1 MDLLTKTISRYLF
14 AIPFAVFA
22 LMHFMMGNDM
32 AGMVPS
38 FIPGGVF
45 WVYLVGLGLLGASI
59 SIIIKKKEK
68 LATLLLGIML
78 LIFVLTISLPAVMGG
93 DQMAMS
99 NLLEDTS
106 LAGAAFFFSGL
117 AKD

>member
-14 AIPFAVFA
+14 ALPFAMFG
-22 LMHFMMGNDM
+22 LMHLMKANDM
-32 AGMVPS
+32 TGMVPS

-45 WVYLVGLGLLGASI
+45 WVYITGLALMAAAI

-78 LIFVLTISLPAVMGG
+78 VIFVLTIHLPGG
-93 DQMAMS
+93 EASMA
-99 NLLEDTS
+99 NLLKDLS

>member
-14 AIPFAVFA
+14 ALPFAMFG
-22 LMHFMMGNDM
+22 LMQLMMPDGFVK
-32 AGMVPS
+32 MVPS
-38 FIPGGVF
+38 FFPAAIF
-45 WVYLVGLGLLGASI
+45 WVYITGLGFILAAV

-68 LATLLLGIML
+68 LATLLLGITL
-78 LIFVLTISLPAVMGG
+78 LIFVLTIYLPGAMSG
-93 DQMAMS
+93 DQMAMAGV
-99 NLLEDTS
+99 LKDTG